1 VGRRFSKRGKG
12 RARVVSA
19 QTGPVAKSGLRPML
33 GLASVQAALI
43 FLVLLVAYLANG
55 DVLAG
60 NDATANVRLAG
71 KLVTQRQLVFTPEAE
86 PFLFEWRLKTPAG
99 ERYATFR
106 SWQNLINGESIRR
119 WYERGDLSKPDPR
132 YFLIR
137 TRQPGV
143 YANRYGL
150 GTGLFAVPF
159 VAAVYPFA
167 RDLYQAPSA
176 GVLWYATKVAA
187 CCAVA
192 GSAVLL
198 FLAALPFLRRG
209 TAIWLALAYGL
220 GTCAWSTSSQ
230 ALWQHGPT
238 EFFLALGTFFLMRQ
252 DRPRSAYWVG
262 CSYALAFAC
271 RPTAA
276 LAGIAAA
283 IYYLVRDRRAFLRC
297 LVGAAPP
304 ALLLVAYNLHFFGKA
319 MAFGQLGE
327 VVAAVLQIPVEA
339 MVGTAWAASTSDYF
353 HTSLLRGIGG
363 SLISPSR
370 GLLVFSP
377 VVIFVFWGLVR
388 VWRDR
393 RFSALRPVGLA
404 ALLMCL
410 VVARWHGWW
419 GGWCYGYRLLMDSVT
434 LMAFLAIPVA
444 EEIRGSR
451 VLAAVFGVCL
461 AWSVAVQFVGAFA
474 YDVTEWNNRTLFVVN
489 RPGEAAPLLF
499 LDPTEARR
507 EAWARG
513 GSVEEQKFDV
523 NSGPGHKRLW
533 SIRDSQILY
542 YFEHFFES
550 RRTKQLATEGF
561 LRGSG

>member
-1 VGRRFSKRGKG
+1 
-12 RARVVSA
+12 
-19 QTGPVAKSGLRPML
+19 
-33 GLASVQAALI
+33 
-43 FLVLLVAYLANG
+43 NG
-55 DVLAG
+55 EP
-60 NDATANVRLAG
+60 VRLA
-71 KLVTQRQLVFTPEAE
+71 
-86 PFLFEWRLKTPAG
+86 
-99 ERYATFR
+99 
-106 SWQNLINGESIRR
+106 
-119 WYERGDLSKPDPR
+119 YERGDLGNPSPH
-132 YFLIR
+132 YFLMR

-143 YANRYGL
+143 YANRYGP

-167 RDLYQAPSA
+167 RDLYQTPSA
-176 GVLWYATKVAA
+176 GILWYTAKVAA

-192 GSAVLL
+192 GSAVML

-220 GTCAWSTSSQ
+220 GTCAWSASSQ

-238 EFFLALGTFFLMRQ
+238 EFFLALGTFFLLRRE
-252 DRPRSAYWVG
+252 RPCSAYWVG

-271 RPTAA
+271 RPTSA
-276 LAGIAAA
+276 LAGMAVA
-283 IYYLVRDRRAFLRC
+283 IYYLARDRKAFLRC
-297 LVGAAPP
+297 VVGAAP
-304 ALLLVAYNLHFFGKA
+304 AVLLLAAYNLHFFGKV

-327 VVAAVLQIPVEA
+327 VVTAVLQIPVEA
-339 MVGTAWAASTSDYF
+339 VVGTAWAASAGDLF
-353 HTSLLRGIGG
+353 HASMLNGIGG

-377 VVIFVFWGLVR
+377 VVMFVFWGLVR

-393 RFSALRPVGLA
+393 RFAVLRPVGLA

-451 VLAAVFGVCL
+451 ILTAVFAVCL

-474 YDVTEWNNRTLFVVN
+474 YDVTEWNNRTLFAVN
-489 RPGEAAPLLF
+489 RPGEATPLLF
-499 LDPTEARR
+499 TDLNEARR
-507 EAWARG
+507 EAWAKG
-513 GSVEEQKFDV
+513 GSVEEKKFDV
-523 NSGPGHKRLW
+523 NWGPGHARLW
-533 SIRDSQILY
+533 SVRDSQILY

-550 RRTKQLATEGF
+550 RRKKQMASEAF